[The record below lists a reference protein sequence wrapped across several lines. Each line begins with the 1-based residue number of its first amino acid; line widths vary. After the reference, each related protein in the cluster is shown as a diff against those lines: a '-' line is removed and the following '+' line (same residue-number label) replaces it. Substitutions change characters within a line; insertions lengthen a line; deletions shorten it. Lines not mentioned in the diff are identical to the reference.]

1 MPKFHYQMILAYMV
15 GGLELHGAASC
26 PNLTSKVLQFRQS
39 GGWFRDHIHPLLEP
53 CEFTGY
59 RYVDPFMQSMDLRN
73 GFEMALDV
81 CPSME
86 LISYFESQGT

>member
-1 MPKFHYQMILAYMV
+1 MD
-15 GGLELHGAASC
+15 GLGAIYINYWTLM
-26 PNLTSKVLQFRQS
+26 NLL
-39 GGWFRDHIHPLLEP
+39 DH
-53 CEFTGY
+53 
-59 RYVDPFMQSMDLRN
+59 RYVDPFIQLMDLRN